1 MGGGLGGMVKV
12 SKTAMPMAGSDKRCP
27 WGIKALGKESYVIDL
42 VKQHASVFKFDAY
55 LRVT

>member
-1 MGGGLGGMVKV
+1 MVEV
-12 SKTAMPMAGSDKRCP
+12 SKTVMPMAGSDKRCP

-42 VKQHASVFKFDAY
+42 VKQHASVFKFDTY